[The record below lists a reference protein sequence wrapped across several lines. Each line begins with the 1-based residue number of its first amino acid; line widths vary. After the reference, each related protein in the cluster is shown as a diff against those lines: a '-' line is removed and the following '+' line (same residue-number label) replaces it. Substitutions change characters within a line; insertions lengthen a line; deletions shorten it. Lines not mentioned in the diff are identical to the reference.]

1 MAIFRRNKGQS
12 KNQDKGDKTV
22 SYRFEKSIAEDDQAG
37 PSTDPKARRDDPQEN
52 SPQRVGIVSG
62 VLSTSADSDDLS
74 QFGAIVERRF
84 GPNSE
89 RDSNSSGQVITNRVK
104 DSSYEAIG
112 AHDNLSRGLVA
123 DSPFDDDADDADDEI
138 LEFPKLEVDPMTLIG
153 HATTITGNIVAEEDL
168 EIQGTIE
175 GSVRLAKHR
184 VVVGSDGIVKATV
197 EADSVLVIGKIT
209 GNVVA
214 TELVEVN
221 AGGVIEGDVKA
232 PRVIMKD
239 GAIVI
244 GALDMSA
251 GSPSGVSVSTSTAAS
266 TAASASTSTSDSQWL
281 PPVRARLMKVE
292 LPEDPLA
299 KKDSI

>member
-1 MAIFRRNKGQS
+1 
-12 KNQDKGDKTV
+12 
-22 SYRFEKSIAEDDQAG
+22 
-37 PSTDPKARRDDPQEN
+37 
-52 SPQRVGIVSG
+52 
-62 VLSTSADSDDLS
+62 
-74 QFGAIVERRF
+74 
-84 GPNSE
+84 
-89 RDSNSSGQVITNRVK
+89 
-104 DSSYEAIG
+104 
-112 AHDNLSRGLVA
+112 
-123 DSPFDDDADDADDEI
+123 
-138 LEFPKLEVDPMTLIG
+138 MTLIG